1 MNKNNLPKFRDIFVR
16 KLNNN
21 RIFLN
26 EFVNATFE
34 EYNNDNNVENLVVAL
49 KYVAE
54 AKGGITLLAEK
65 TGLSRQTIYN
75 TFSLNGSPKLSSF
88 MKILNVLGFEFKIVP
103 IAQEKKAV

>member
-1 MNKNNLPKFRDIFVR
+1 MVSSIAYNDVLTTMFDKDKE
-16 KLNNN
+16 
-21 RIFLN
+21 FLN
-26 EFVNATFE
+26 SFVNIAFE

-49 KYVAE
+49 KCVAQ

-103 IAQEKKAV
+103 ITQEKKAV